1 MASVKANLYVS
12 EDTLGAGTTTLS
24 FPWRARSIELINDSG
39 ELDITYK
46 FNVSESA
53 ATLKPGEV
61 MNTTLHSDSLI
72 LTGQGAPY
80 RVRAE
85 G

>member
-1 MASVKANLYVS
+1 MASVKANLYIS
-12 EDTLGAGTTTLS
+12 EATLGAGTTTLT
-24 FPWRARSIELINDSG
+24 FPWRARNIELINDSS

-46 FNVSESA
+46 FNTGETA

-61 MNTTLHSDSLI
+61 MNTNIHSGTLI
-72 LTGQGAPY
+72 LTGQGAAY
-80 RVRAE
+80 RMRAL